1 MGKPLVVVG
10 FKIRK
15 ALRSI
20 VPEVRSADGL
30 FLRRTLV
37 CNVNTAASWEGGQES
52 ARRPALVGVA
62 SMAEFVVSA
71 YVDRNLKTGVGCL
84 LRRLRASTAS
94 KGSLRAWGT
103 RETKKSSRTTQV
115 GPSFTQQIVNR
126 NAMSLKMENQNE
138 S

>member
-1 MGKPLVVVG
+1 MVG

-15 ALRSI
+15 ALRST

-37 CNVNTAASWEGGQES
+37 CNVNTAASWAGGQES
-52 ARRPALVGVA
+52 ARRPALVGVT

-84 LRRLRASTAS
+84 LRRWRTSTATKDS
-94 KGSLRAWGT
+94 LGGRGPREAQKGS
-103 RETKKSSRTTQV
+103 KTTQL
-115 GPSFTQQIVNR
+115 GLSFAQRIVNWR
-126 NAMSLKMENQNE
+126 AMSLKMGNQSE
-138 S
+138 A